1 MKGDFTRSTFR
12 FQNHYSSVRMQQ
24 GRLQLDADW
33 NEQIDIQRHLL
44 QMQARDMIGQ
54 FGVPLADPSTAL
66 SFQIGITDDRHD
78 LTISPGRIYV
88 DGILCELEPGSR
100 LDFKQKTSSSSDTT
114 EIEVPTLLMDG
125 QNLAPGQW
133 VELFAA
139 PVDGE
144 VEVPPIRVSID
155 KVDPTQR
162 QTGYTV
168 SFNKPAALPTQG
180 QLRRILTW
188 KTQPDCPQPGFL
200 TNNSQPW
207 VTPTPGT
214 TYLAYLDVWQRH
226 LTAIEEPQLREVA
239 LNLPDTA
246 TRTKTV
252 WQVKLL
258 ELKLPE
264 EQASE
269 AKRQQ
274 RLTTLQTR
282 KAALKAR
289 ANPGLSSSANSVRR
303 LENQLYRVEIHSPG
317 EVGTATFKWSKD
329 NGAITSAIKELDDTI
344 ANVITITPPV
354 GRETTQLFA
363 PNQWVEITDEV
374 RELQEI
380 PGTLVRLTA
389 ATAGTKLVFQKARDR
404 DGVNLKQFP
413 IAFKPKVRR
422 WDHTTPVAEMP
433 TAAGQ
438 WIPLGDE
445 GIEVWFEAE
454 SQYKTGDYWLI
465 PARTVT
471 NNIEWTRDGS
481 GNPLPQSIEGT
492 LHAYSRLAVLHY
504 SDQGFS
510 LPQDERKGDERKEFA
525 ALAECLPLKGGTITG
540 SLTVAKALDAN
551 QFTSKTLTVNS
562 GQINSPNQLSLQ
574 IEGKNQLTIASITGN
589 VGVGISEPKA
599 KLHIA
604 TSTEQAQLL
613 RLSVSDRFVD
623 MRISDDAL
631 VQLQTNCKGYQFDE
645 DIKVA
650 TGAIGSINAQHLFL
664 RTGATNQITILQDS
678 GKVGIGTDH
687 PLTKL
692 HIAATPEQSST
703 LRLSQNDH
711 YVDLGLQPDQLVDF
725 QTSGTGYQF
734 DKPLFITSG
743 SLGTPDSF
751 TFRISGTPQLTILNN
766 GNVGIGTEQPAAK
779 LHVVAPVNQLP
790 ALRLEMG
797 DRHLDLA
804 TDNDD
809 WLHFQTNVQGYHF
822 DQSITVGQS
831 LTVASGIVNSPSD
844 LQLNIANK
852 PQLKILQSN
861 GNVGI
866 GSDTP
871 TAKLHV
877 VTAADEVEAVR
888 LTVGDRQLDLGIQED
903 AVQLRTNGKFYNF
916 DQGITVQPGIFN
928 SAGDLLLQTAGT
940 SQVTILRDSGNV
952 GIGTTTPEAKL
963 QLIGNAKFEGIVVHS
978 DSPQVAASRVQ
989 KENIVD
995 FDSQEA
1001 VDLLKS
1007 LHPVKFTHRADPSQ
1021 QPQAGFLA
1029 EDVPSL
1035 VASTDGQ
1042 AVRMMEIIAILTQN
1056 LKNHE
1061 QTIATLTQQTTHQQA
1076 MIDGLVE
1083 RVAPV
1088 ERRNRNG
1095 QRQQRSWFGQLS
1107 RSLTN
1112 IPLLFRRS

>member
-44 QMQARDMIGQ
+44 QMQARDMIGH

-66 SFQIGITDDRHD
+66 SFQIDITDDRHD
-78 LTISPGRIYV
+78 LTINPGRIYV

-100 LDFKQKTSSSSDTT
+100 LSFTQKQTQSADAI
-114 EIEVPTLLMDG
+114 EVEVPTLLVDG

-133 VELFAA
+133 IELFATSA
-139 PVDGE
+139 DSE
-144 VEVPPIRVSID
+144 VEVTPVRVRID

-162 QTGYTV
+162 QPGYTV
-168 SFNKPAALPTQG
+168 SFNKPAKDLPPQG

-188 KTQPDCPQPGFL
+188 KTQPDCPQPDFL
-200 TNNSQPW
+200 TSDSQPW
-207 VTPTPGT
+207 ITPTLGK

-226 LTAIEEPQLREVA
+226 LTAMEEPQLREVA

-252 WQVKLL
+252 WQIKLL

-264 EQASE
+264 EQTSE
-269 AKRQQ
+269 AQRQQ
-274 RLTTLQTR
+274 RLITLQSR
-282 KAALKAR
+282 KAALR
-289 ANPGLSSSANSVRR
+289 VRVIPGLSQSSANSVRR
-303 LENQLYRVEIHSPG
+303 LENQLYRVEIHSAG
-317 EVGTATFKWSKD
+317 EVGTATFKWSRD
-329 NGAITSAIKELDDTI
+329 NGAIASTIKELDDTI
-344 ANVITITPPV
+344 ANVMTIAPPV
-354 GRETTQLFA
+354 GRETSQLFA
-363 PNQWVEITDEV
+363 PNQWVEITDEA

-422 WDHTTPVAEMP
+422 WDHTTPAAEIP
-433 TAAGQ
+433 TTAGQ
-438 WIPLGDE
+438 WIPLGNE

-471 NNIEWTRDGS
+471 NNIEWTRDDS
-481 GNPLPQSIEGT
+481 GNPLPQEIQGT
-492 LHAYSRLAVLHY
+492 LHAYCRLAVLHY
-504 SDQGFS
+504 GDQGFT
-510 LPQDERKGDERKEFA
+510 LLQDDRQGFA
-525 ALAECLPLKGGTITG
+525 ALADCLPLQGGTITG
-540 SLTVAKALDAN
+540 SLTVAKALNAN
-551 QFTSKTLTVNS
+551 QFTSETLTVKS
-562 GQINSPNQLSLQ
+562 GQINSPHQLSLQ
-574 IEGKNQLTIASITGN
+574 IEGKDQLTIASITGN
-589 VGVGISEPKA
+589 VGVGLSAPKA
-599 KLHIA
+599 KLHVA
-604 TSTEQAQLL
+604 APTEQAQIL
-613 RLSVSDRFVD
+613 RLSAGDRFVD
-623 MRISDDAL
+623 VGTSDDSL
-631 VQLQTNCKGYQFDE
+631 VQFQTNCKGYQFDE
-645 DIKVA
+645 DIRVA

-664 RTGATNQITILQDS
+664 RTGATNRLTILQDS
-678 GKVGIGTDH
+678 GRIGIGTDH

-692 HIAATPEQSST
+692 HIAATPEQAST
-703 LRLSQNDH
+703 LRLSQSDH
-711 YVDLGLQPDQLVDF
+711 YVDLELQPDHFVGF

-743 SLGTPDSF
+743 SLESPDRF
-751 TFRISGTPQLTILNN
+751 TFRISGTPQLTVLNN

-779 LHVVAPVNQLP
+779 LHVVAPVNQQP

-797 DRHLDLA
+797 DRYLNL
-804 TDNDD
+804 TTENN
-809 WLHFQTNVQGYHF
+809 WLHCQTNVQGYHF
-822 DQSITVGQS
+822 DQSLTVGQS
-831 LTVASGIVNSPSD
+831 LTVASGIVNSSSD

-871 TAKLHV
+871 TAKLHI

-888 LTVGDRQLDLGIQED
+888 LTVGDRQLDLGIQAD
-903 AVQLRTNGKFYNF
+903 AVQLRTNGKRYNF

-928 SAGDLLLQTAGT
+928 SAGDLLLQTGGT

-963 QLIGNAKFEGIVVHS
+963 QLIGNAKFEGTVVHS

-995 FDSQEA
+995 FASQEA
-1001 VDLLKS
+1001 ADLLKA

-1056 LKNHE
+1056 IKNHE
-1061 QTIATLTQQTTHQQA
+1061 QTIVTLTQQTTQQQA

-1095 QRQQRSWFGQLS
+1095 QRQQRSWFGQFS

>member
-1 MKGDFTRSTFR
+1 LSG
-12 FQNHYSSVRMQQ
+12 
-24 GRLQLDADW
+24 QLRRILTWKTQPDC
-33 NEQIDIQRHLL
+33 
-44 QMQARDMIGQ
+44 
-54 FGVPLADPSTAL
+54 PL
-66 SFQIGITDDRHD
+66 
-78 LTISPGRIYV
+78 
-88 DGILCELEPGSR
+88 LCELEPGSR

-114 EIEVPTLLMDG
+114 EIEVLTLLVDG

-168 SFNKPAALPTQG
+168 SFKKPAAQLSLTG
-180 QLRRILTW
+180 QLRRVL
-188 KTQPDCPQPGFL
+188 
-200 TNNSQPW
+200 
-207 VTPTPGT
+207 

-258 ELKLPE
+258 KLEPSK
-264 EQASE
+264 QTSE
-269 AKRQQ
+269 VERQQ
-274 RLTTLQTR
+274 KLVNLQTR
-282 KAALKAR
+282 KAALRAR
-289 ANPGLSSSANSVRR
+289 VTPGLGQSSANSVRR
-303 LENQLYRVEIHSPG
+303 LDNQLYRVEIHSAG
-317 EVGTATFKWSKD
+317 EVGTATFKWSRD
-329 NGAITSAIKELDDTI
+329 NGAIASTIKELDDTI

-422 WDHTTPVAEMP
+422 WDHTTPVAEIP

-454 SQYKTGDYWLI
+454 SQYQTGDYWLI

-510 LPQDERKGDERKEFA
+510 LPQGERKGDERKEFA

-551 QFTSKTLTVNS
+551 QLTSETLTIRS

-574 IEGKNQLTIASITGN
+574 IEGKDQLTIASLTGN
-589 VGVGISEPKA
+589 VGFRIGVGISKPEA
-599 KLHIA
+599 KLHVA
-604 TSTEQAQLL
+604 APTEQAQLL
-613 RLSVSDRFVD
+613 RLSAGERFVD
-623 MRISDDAL
+623 VSTSGDAL
-631 VQLQTNCKGYQFDE
+631 VQLQTNCKGYQFDK

-664 RTGATNQITILQDS
+664 RTGATNRITILQDS

-692 HIAATPEQSST
+692 HIAATPEQSSI

-711 YVDLGLQPDQLVDF
+711 YVDLGLQPDQFVGF
-725 QTSGTGYQF
+725 QTSGAGYQF
-734 DKPLFITSG
+734 DKPLVITSG
-743 SLGTPDSF
+743 SLESPNSLIFVSQALPNSLFLT
-751 TFRISGTPQLTILNN
+751 TETLVLAQNNLRQNCIS
-766 GNVGIGTEQPAAK
+766 
-779 LHVVAPVNQLP
+779 LP
-790 ALRLEMG
+790 L
-797 DRHLDLA
+797 
-804 TDNDD
+804 
-809 WLHFQTNVQGYHF
+809 
-822 DQSITVGQS
+822 
-831 LTVASGIVNSPSD
+831 
-844 LQLNIANK
+844 
-852 PQLKILQSN
+852 
-861 GNVGI
+861 
-866 GSDTP
+866 
-871 TAKLHV
+871 
-877 VTAADEVEAVR
+877 
-888 LTVGDRQLDLGIQED
+888 
-903 AVQLRTNGKFYNF
+903 
-916 DQGITVQPGIFN
+916 
-928 SAGDLLLQTAGT
+928 
-940 SQVTILRDSGNV
+940 
-952 GIGTTTPEAKL
+952 
-963 QLIGNAKFEGIVVHS
+963 
-978 DSPQVAASRVQ
+978 
-989 KENIVD
+989 
-995 FDSQEA
+995 
-1001 VDLLKS
+1001 
-1007 LHPVKFTHRADPSQ
+1007 
-1021 QPQAGFLA
+1021 
-1029 EDVPSL
+1029 
-1035 VASTDGQ
+1035 
-1042 AVRMMEIIAILTQN
+1042 
-1056 LKNHE
+1056 
-1061 QTIATLTQQTTHQQA
+1061 
-1076 MIDGLVE
+1076 
-1083 RVAPV
+1083 
-1088 ERRNRNG
+1088 
-1095 QRQQRSWFGQLS
+1095 
-1107 RSLTN
+1107 
-1112 IPLLFRRS
+1112 